1 MAILITSETNLYD
14 KCPLKSKRV
23 MTGKHISYAV
33 QNIEGLSFDTTD
45 ISKIALVT
53 EGGGQRGIFTA
64 GVLDAFLEAE
74 FNPFS
79 LMVGTSAG
87 SLNLAS
93 YICGQ
98 YKHAYRVITQAT
110 TDHHFFD
117 VYRFIFGREGLDLD
131 WLMKQTQTSFELDW
145 HQGRENMRSR
155 TVLASASGVNSHQAA
170 YFNLNSDNWSLALK
184 ASCAVPV
191 LNKQPIFSQN
201 EYWVDGGLCA
211 PIPVQEA
218 YERGYRHIVVVR
230 TVPIDTSFD
239 HCWMTN
245 ISRALGN
252 SKAAGMIEMLLEHE
266 DNYRKTQ
273 EFLSN
278 PPDDVTI
285 FEIHPQKPLKSKM
298 IGSDLAALDMDYH
311 LGYQSGKYFLNTVGR
326 HINIQDAP
334 YKTDYKHDIENDDL
348 MKYA

>member
-1 MAILITSETNLYD
+1 
-14 KCPLKSKRV
+14 

-53 EGGGQRGIFTA
+53 EGGGQRGVFTA

-98 YKHAYRVITQAT
+98 YKHAYKVITQAT

-155 TVLASASGVNSHQAA
+155 TVLASASGVTSHQAS

-201 EYWVDGGLCA
+201 EFWVDGGLCA

-245 ISRALGN
+245 IRRALGN

-298 IGSDLAALDMDYH
+298 IGSDFASLDMDYR

-326 HINIQDAP
+326 HINIKDAP
-334 YKTDYKHDIENDDL
+334 YKTDYKHDATNVDL

>member
-1 MAILITSETNLYD
+1 M
-14 KCPLKSKRV
+14 
-23 MTGKHISYAV
+23 
-33 QNIEGLSFDTTD
+33 LS
-45 ISKIALVT
+45 A
-53 EGGGQRGIFTA
+53 
-64 GVLDAFLEAE
+64 
-74 FNPFS
+74 
-79 LMVGTSAG
+79 
-87 SLNLAS
+87 
-93 YICGQ
+93 
-98 YKHAYRVITQAT
+98 
-110 TDHHFFD
+110 
-117 VYRFIFGREGLDLD
+117 
-131 WLMKQTQTSFELDW
+131 
-145 HQGRENMRSR
+145 
-155 TVLASASGVNSHQAA
+155 
-170 YFNLNSDNWSLALK
+170 
-184 ASCAVPV
+184 V

>member
-1 MAILITSETNLYD
+1 
-14 KCPLKSKRV
+14 
-23 MTGKHISYAV
+23 MTGKHVSYAV
-33 QNIEGLSFDTTD
+33 QNYDALSFSPQN

-64 GVLDAFLEAE
+64 GVLDAFLEQD

-79 LMVGTSAG
+79 LMIGTSAG

-98 YKHAYRVITQAT
+98 KKHAYKVITEAT
-110 TDHHFFD
+110 TNHHFFD
-117 VYRFIFGREGLDLD
+117 VYRFLFGREGLDLD
-131 WLMKQTQTSFELDW
+131 WLMQQTQTRFELDW
-145 HQGRENMRSR
+145 HQGRENMRNR
-155 TVLASASGVNSHQAA
+155 TVLASASNMVSHQAS
-170 YFNLNSDNWSLALK
+170 YFNLNTENWSLALK

-191 LNKQPIFSQN
+191 LNRQPIYSQN

-218 YERGYRHIVVVR
+218 YERGYRHIVVIR

-245 ISRALGN
+245 IRRALGH

-285 FEIHPQKPLKSKM
+285 YEIHPQKALKSKM
-298 IGSDLAALDMDYH
+298 IGSDVPSLEDDYR
-311 LGYQSGKYFLNTVGR
+311 LGFQSGKYFLNTTGR
-326 HINIQDAP
+326 HIHLQEP
-334 YKTDYKHDIENDDL
+334 YCDFSHLTQEDVKGL
-348 MKYA
+348 CKYA

>member
-1 MAILITSETNLYD
+1 MVILITPKTNLYD
-14 KCPLKSKRV
+14 KYPLKSKND

-98 YKHAYRVITQAT
+98 YKHAYKVITQAT

-155 TVLASASGVNSHQAA
+155 TVLASASGVTSHQAS

-191 LNKQPIFSQN
+191 LNKKPIFSQN

-218 YERGYRHIVVVR
+218 YERGYRHIVVIR

-245 ISRALGN
+245 IRRALGN

-285 FEIHPQKPLKSKM
+285 FEIHPQKPLRSKM
-298 IGSDLAALDMDYH
+298 IGSDIDSLDMDYH

-334 YKTDYKHDIENDDL
+334 YKTDYKHDVTNTDL